1 MAALIGYML
10 PFLLVKRRAKARQH
24 EIQKAIPDMLDLL
37 VVCVEAGLGLNQ
49 ALYRVA
55 QEIDAV
61 STETAEELAIAN
73 LEIRAGTPRTEALRG
88 LAARTG
94 LDDMSS
100 LVSMLVQTDRFGTS
114 IARALRVHS
123 DSLRSKRKQQ
133 VEERAAKTTIHMIF
147 PLALFIFPAIF
158 VVLLGPAL
166 FMVKDILGGLS

>member
-1 MAALIGYML
+1 
-10 PFLLVKRRAKARQH
+10 
-24 EIQKAIPDMLDLL
+24 
-37 VVCVEAGLGLNQ
+37 
-49 ALYRVA
+49 
-55 QEIDAV
+55 
-61 STETAEELAIAN
+61 
-73 LEIRAGTPRTEALRG
+73 
-88 LAARTG
+88 
-94 LDDMSS
+94 MSS